1 MTNDVLGAAAPTAR
15 FRNVIE
21 GEWHFEPGVGR
32 VLHVHSRGARRFS
45 PFCCFVT
52 AYGVNKSI
60 ESHYQESKI
69 FEGGRRPRDWREA
82 KSFGKRR
89 PHGLGLRQTGWQIG
103 PHLFDVTPNARGTS
117 FTVDDAG
124 VQFYIRLWHRH
135 LTAHPELVE
144 EARQYDGWLDP
155 FEGDFPFGQAK
166 VFELVARRGVA
177 ALEPLFAPLVAR
189 IEEIKARGK

>member
-1 MTNDVLGAAAPTAR
+1 MSNDVFGAAAPAAR

-21 GEWHFEPGVGR
+21 GEWHFKPGVGR

-52 AYGVNKSI
+52 AYGINDSI
-60 ESHYQESKI
+60 ESHYQKGKI

-103 PHLFDVTPNARGTS
+103 PYVFDVTPNARGTS
-117 FTVDDAG
+117 FTTDDAG
-124 VQFYIRLWHRH
+124 VQGYIRMWHRY
-135 LTAHPELVE
+135 LTARPELVE
-144 EARQYDGWLDP
+144 EARQYDAFLDP

-166 VFELVARRGVA
+166 VFELVARQGVA
-177 ALEPLFAPLVAR
+177 ALAPLFAPLVAR